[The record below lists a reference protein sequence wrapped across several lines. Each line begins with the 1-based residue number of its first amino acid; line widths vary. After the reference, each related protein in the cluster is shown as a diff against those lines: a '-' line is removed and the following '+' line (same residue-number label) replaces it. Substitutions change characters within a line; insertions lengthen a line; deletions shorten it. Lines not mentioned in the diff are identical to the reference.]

1 MDSLAIGQAAD
12 AHLYGDEGADTF
24 GNIAKNYHLH
34 IPNLQ
39 KLGISNLHP
48 LKGVQKLA
56 IL

>member
-1 MDSLAIGQAAD
+1 MNRFKRIFVIVMDSLAIGQAAD

-39 KLGISNLHP
+39 N
-48 LKGVQKLA
+48 
-56 IL
+56 